1 MISID
6 ELVLPHIKKLQ
17 PYRSARSEMNA
28 EEGVFLDAN
37 ENPYGDFNR
46 YPDPSH
52 NKLKER
58 IAELK
63 NLPSEQIF
71 LGNGSDEIIDL
82 LFKVFCD
89 PASDKVLTFDPTFGM
104 YETSARINNV
114 ELIRVELSEAFD
126 INIDYVKPFLSDSA
140 LKMIFICSPNNPT
153 GNVINPETIQY
164 LLENFEGILIIDEAY
179 IDFSS
184 TRSWKHAIKNYGNL
198 VVLQTLSKAWGLAGL
213 RIGIA
218 LSKPPAIKYL
228 NKVKTPYNLSSLGQ
242 KKALQRLNDI
252 DSFYEQMNTILTE
265 RSRMARGLERL
276 NAVKKIYPSQTNFL
290 LVEVDDVDGIYS
302 RLVRRNIVVRNR
314 SKQVDQCLRITVGSP
329 EQNDLLLSELKKITE

>member
-63 NLPSEQIF
+63 NLTSEQIF